1 MDVYPRP
8 QAIPS
13 DSTFFKFPGAE
24 VYVLM
29 QRFVNAQC
37 SAKSLLQHDAMTTW
51 FSDWQVAHGRVSTLQ
66 IRVIV
71 NNVKLAL
78 EELTYLE
85 KCLTP
90 VLNHVFDKA
99 TVEEWLGTYLDPL
112 TKQLCDARERGDR
125 VIEDCSTPKPS
136 TNQDIIPN
144 PEFYDSGPP
153 YDGPVYY

>member
-1 MDVYPRP
+1 MPDIPMDVYPRP

-13 DSTFFKFPGAE
+13 DSTYFKFPGAE

-71 NNVKLAL
+71 AWNSLRTGIHIQMVRKSFTIFLGCFACKL
-78 EELTYLE
+78 
-85 KCLTP
+85 
-90 VLNHVFDKA
+90 
-99 TVEEWLGTYLDPL
+99 G
-112 TKQLCDARERGDR
+112 ERF
-125 VIEDCSTPKPS
+125 
-136 TNQDIIPN
+136 PN
-144 PEFYDSGPP
+144 PLYDAATIF
-153 YDGPVYY
+153 